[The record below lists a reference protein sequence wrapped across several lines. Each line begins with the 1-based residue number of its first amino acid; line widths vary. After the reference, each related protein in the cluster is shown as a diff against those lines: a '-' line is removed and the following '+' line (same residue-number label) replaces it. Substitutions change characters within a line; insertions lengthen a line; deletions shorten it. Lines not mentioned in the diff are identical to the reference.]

1 MIAPGRARRPA
12 PSSETE
18 LDECPFDEGRED
30 RTPPETFRVGSETS
44 WTVRVVP
51 NLYPAFEQQEVVVHT
66 PRHVRTF
73 AELTDEEVGAVTTA
87 WRERTAF
94 AHSEGFA
101 YVHALINEG
110 REAGASLPHTHSQ
123 LVWLREVPPAVA
135 GEGPD
140 GVSELLSDKRLWIG
154 ERDGVVAATHR
165 AGRLPYELLIA
176 PRDPGSDALETAL
189 LLLRDAVACLRALEG
204 DVPWNAWLHA
214 GPRWHVELVP
224 RLTVQAG
231 VELGA
236 GIAINTLAPE
246 EAAQRLRN
254 AARSQLRGVSP

>member
-1 MIAPGRARRPA
+1 VIAPGRARRPA
-12 PSSETE
+12 PTSETE

-44 WTVRVVP
+44 WIVRVVP
-51 NLYPAFEQQEVVVHT
+51 NLYPAFERQEVVVHT

-73 AELTDEEVGAVTTA
+73 AELTDEELTAVATA
-87 WRERTAF
+87 WRERTAA
-94 AHSEGFA
+94 AHREGFA
-101 YVHALINEG
+101 YVHALVNEG

-123 LVWLREVPPAVA
+123 LGWLRDVPPAVA
-135 GEGPD
+135 DEGPD
-140 GVSELLSDKRLWIG
+140 GVSELLSDQDLWIE
-154 ERDGVVAATHR
+154 ERDGVVAAAHR

-176 PRDPGSDALETAL
+176 PHDPGSEALDTAL
-189 LLLRDAVACLRALEG
+189 MLLRNAVARLRALEG
-204 DVPWNAWLHA
+204 EVPWNAWLHT

-246 EAAQRLRN
+246 EAASRLRE
-254 AARSQLRGVSP
+254 A